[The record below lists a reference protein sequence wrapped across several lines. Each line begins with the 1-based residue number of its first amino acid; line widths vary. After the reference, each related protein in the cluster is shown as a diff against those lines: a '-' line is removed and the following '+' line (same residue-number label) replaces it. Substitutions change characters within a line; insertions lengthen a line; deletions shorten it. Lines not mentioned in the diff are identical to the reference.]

1 MTIFRLSL
9 KAVAIT
15 FATFALAG
23 VAVFLAQP
31 KPIENATLGAEWQCS
46 RTAFVLTTCAPRV
59 QQASPAAESSSKVA
73 LRAPKV

>member
-9 KAVAIT
+9 RTLAIT
-15 FATFALAG
+15 FATVALAG

-31 KPIENATLGAEWQCS
+31 KPVESSLLGAEWQCS

-59 QQASPAAESSSKVA
+59 QQAASASNKVA
-73 LRAPKV
+73 LRAPKQ

>member
-1 MTIFRLSL
+1 MTIFRLCL

-15 FATFALAG
+15 FATFVLAG

-31 KPIENATLGAEWQCS
+31 RPIENAMLGAEWQCS

-59 QQASPAAESSSKVA
+59 QQASPAAEGSSKVA